1 MDPYKLLIY
10 AIIDRALKDVRYGYR
25 TDAKDAMKFL
35 RSGYFEDM
43 ADVLKLEASNI
54 RQLAEDIFEKRN
66 I

>member
-25 TDAKDAMKFL
+25 TDAIDAMEFL

-54 RQLAEDIFEKRN
+54 RQMAEDIFEKRN

>member
-10 AIIDRALKDVRYGYR
+10 AIIDRALKDVRYGNR